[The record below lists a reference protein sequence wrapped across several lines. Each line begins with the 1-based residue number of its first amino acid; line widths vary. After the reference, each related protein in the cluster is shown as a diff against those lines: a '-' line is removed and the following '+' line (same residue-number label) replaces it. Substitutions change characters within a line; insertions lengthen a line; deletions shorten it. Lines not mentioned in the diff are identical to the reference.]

1 MAQQQ
6 TITGVRGLTS
16 KTWYPRP
23 PVEWGRAGGAV
34 ATISV
39 GTATGENGTGGGTN
53 GAVADKATTTTGP
66 ATRGTVSAAPTGG
79 GTGLKVDLTIG
90 GNVCTAIVPN
100 PGAAADDGN
109 GYRIGD
115 KIIID
120 KSDSGTSTDVVGY
133 VTSLE
138 YED

>member
-1 MAQQQ
+1 MAQEQ

-34 ATISV
+34 AAISV
-39 GTATGENGTGGGTN
+39 GTATGEDGTGGGTD
-53 GAVADKATTTTGP
+53 GAVANKDTTTTGP
-66 ATRGTVSAAPTGG
+66 ETRGTVSAAPTGG
-79 GTGLKVDLTIG
+79 GTGLVVDLTIAS
-90 GNVCTAIVPN
+90 NKCSAIAVDTAA
-100 PGAAADDGN
+100 GSDGN

-115 KIIID
+115 KIIGA
-120 KSDSGTSTDVVGY
+120 KADSGTTTDVVGY

>member
-1 MAQQQ
+1 MAQEQ
-6 TITGVRGLTS
+6 TITGVRGLTA
-16 KTWYPRP
+16 KTWSPRP

-39 GTATGENGTGGGTN
+39 GTATGEDGTGGGTD
-53 GAVADKATTTTGP
+53 GAVANKDTTTTGP

-79 GTGLKVDLTIG
+79 GTGLVVDLTIAS
-90 GNVCTAIVPN
+90 NKCSAIAVDTAA
-100 PGAAADDGN
+100 GSDGN

-115 KIIID
+115 KIIVA
-120 KSDSGTSTDVVGY
+120 KADSGTTTDVVGY

>member
-1 MAQQQ
+1 MPRAHP
-6 TITGVRGLTS
+6 ITGIRSLTS
-16 KTWYPRP
+16 KTYFNQP

-34 ATISV
+34 ATIAV
-39 GTATGENGTGGGTN
+39 GTATGDNGTGGGTN

-79 GTGLKVDLTIG
+79 GTGLVVDLTIG
-90 GNVCTAIVPN
+90 SNVCSAIAVD
-100 PGAAADDGN
+100 AAAGSDGN

-115 KIIID
+115 KIIVA
-120 KSDSGTSTDVVGY
+120 KADSGTTTDVVGY

>member
-6 TITGVRGLTS
+6 TITGIRALTS
-16 KTWYPRP
+16 KTWFPQP

-39 GTATGENGTGGGTN
+39 GTATGENGTGSGTN
-53 GAVADKATTTTGP
+53 GAVADKATTTD
-66 ATRGTVSAAPTGG
+66 GG
-79 GTGLKVDLTIG
+79 GTDLKVDLTIA
-90 GNVCTAIVPN
+90 GNVCTVIVPN

-115 KIIID
+115 AITIAKA
-120 KSDSGTSTDVVGY
+120 DSGTSTDVVGY